1 VNKGDCQ
8 CTTVLYFTF
17 MNKGDCQCTTVL
29 YFTFMNKGDCKINS
43 QHVNVNTSD
52 ETVCI
57 TYLNVAHD
65 IHSNHVSQNTVPDV

>member
-1 VNKGDCQ
+1 
-8 CTTVLYFTF
+8 
-17 MNKGDCQCTTVL
+17 
-29 YFTFMNKGDCKINS
+29 MNKGDCKINS